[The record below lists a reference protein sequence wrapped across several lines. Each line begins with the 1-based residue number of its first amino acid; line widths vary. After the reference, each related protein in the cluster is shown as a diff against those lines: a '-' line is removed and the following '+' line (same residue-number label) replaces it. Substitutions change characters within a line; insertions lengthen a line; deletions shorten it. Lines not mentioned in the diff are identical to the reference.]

1 MCVALQSA
9 QRLAVLDSF
18 LVEVE
23 ETMTKS
29 ETRALGTSV
38 RDLATARASW
48 TMRQETVGEY
58 LARFGVYDP
67 ANRSISPQKIPDSAF
82 QRVKIEIS
90 KNPIKKRMLRDL
102 LRGGTLPAIV
112 TVERSDGAYEIA
124 DGLQRTHV
132 LTVAAEGLLA
142 LEHGEKPAR
151 EVQAQLREM
160 EGQDQTPLDLD
171 SFLNQPLVEQVWR
184 GLDSDEKLRL
194 FMVLNVGQ
202 QKVSPRHLLEV
213 ARSDVRA
220 TFEQWGITLLTE
232 RAEKELPRP
241 RGRRPKETPASAS
254 APAHYRYDLLIDSI
268 TAYVNGDPHVKT
280 RNLVMEEG
288 EGSSDKFDTRIT
300 EVGSEACRDDFTW
313 VCLDLN
319 RRIQERYGDTKWDM
333 AVNAMDAFLIPLFAA
348 LGKAREETDTGSTV
362 QHHQKELLEL
372 LDQPGDDP
380 LNLFSGPD
388 SLDSIYETV
397 RSNIG
402 RRKRAIVYFAWRS
415 FFLKGPSH
423 IDYPLNWRDAEIG
436 S

>member
-1 MCVALQSA
+1 MAKP
-9 QRLAVLDSF
+9 
-18 LVEVE
+18 
-23 ETMTKS
+23 ETP
-29 ETRALGTSV
+29 ALGTPA

-48 TMRQETVGEY
+48 SMRQETVGEY

-67 ANRSISPQKIPDSAF
+67 ASRSITPEKIPDSAF
-82 QRVKIEIS
+82 QRAKIEIS
-90 KNPIKKRMLRDL
+90 KNAIKKRMLRDL
-102 LRGGTLPAIV
+102 LRGGTLPAVV
-112 TVERSDGAYEIA
+112 TVESSDGAYEIA

-142 LEHGEKPAR
+142 LEHGEKPSR
-151 EVQAQLREM
+151 EVQAQLKEM
-160 EGQDQTPLDLD
+160 DGQGQTPLDLD
-171 SFLNQPLVEQVWR
+171 GFLGQPLVEQVWR

-232 RAEKELPRP
+232 REEKEMPRL
-241 RGRRPKETPASAS
+241 RGRRPKDGPISPS
-254 APAHYRYDLLIDSI
+254 APAHYRYELLIDSI
-268 TAYVNGDPHVKT
+268 TAYVSGDPHVKT
-280 RNLVMEEG
+280 RNLVLEEG
-288 EGSSDKFDTRIT
+288 DGSSDKFGTRIT
-300 EVGSEACRDDFTW
+300 EVGSEACRDDFKWT
-313 VCLDLN
+313 CLELN
-319 RRIQERYGDTKWDM
+319 RRIQERYEDTKWEM
-333 AVNAMDAFLIPLFAA
+333 AVNEMDVFLIPLFAA
-348 LGKAREETDTGSTV
+348 LGKAREEADTGSTV
-362 QHHQKELLEL
+362 QHHQQELLEL
-372 LDQPGDDP
+372 LDEPGDDP

-402 RRKRAIVYFAWRS
+402 RRKRAIAYFAWRS
-415 FFLKGPSH
+415 FFLKGPSR